1 VIVIER
7 VQSEIDRIRSEVQSG
22 NLLDVL
28 TRFSDLLLVS
38 CIAAMIGM
46 MIVPLPTW
54 LLDLL
59 LTVNITAAVTILMV
73 SIYIS
78 NATQI
83 ASYPTLL
90 LITTLYRLAL
100 DISATRLIL
109 LQANAGEVIRSFG
122 MFVVGG
128 NFVVGAVIFLIITL
142 VQFIVITK
150 GAERVAEV
158 SARFT
163 LDAMPGKQMSI
174 DADMRSGVI
183 NSNEARRRREALSR
197 ESAFYGAMDGA
208 MKFVKGDAIAGIV
221 ITLINII
228 GGLVIGVAMR
238 DMELM
243 RAVQTYSILTI
254 GNGLVSQIPALL
266 ISISAGMVVTRVA
279 SERENSN
286 LGKDVA
292 TQILAQPK
300 AIAVAAG
307 ILFVMALIPGLPK
320 IPFFFLA
327 TLTGGTAFG
336 LLKTIRINAG
346 KTAAAAA
353 TEAVAEPD
361 LTVTIP
367 LVLELSKDLT
377 PFVNT
382 RTSEGRT
389 FAQQFSEVR
398 NALYYQTGVIFPP
411 VQVRGDQPHA
421 AGVYKIWMN
430 EAPAATGQLRTDA
443 ALVNNSVANI
453 SIFGITGE
461 DTKNPADGS
470 PAAWISKS
478 DIPRARTAGLQV
490 WETHEILLMHLAQFL
505 RKHARDFIGLQEV
518 QWMVGRVK
526 TFYPALADE
535 IVPKSVTL
543 QQLTEILQRL
553 AEEGVPIRDLK
564 SILQA
569 LSEAGRTDQ
578 DSASRAEQV
587 RVAIRQRLCFHLSGG
602 SPTLFIYQL
611 DPEVEE
617 LFRNS
622 VRQGAGGPQLA
633 MDPES
638 VQRVF
643 AAADARLAN
652 LPVTAQKPVILTD
665 SDIRRFVYRL
675 LSFHLPEISV
685 ISYDQLTPRISVQPL
700 GVIAFLETE
709 TPGEEL
715 RLESSV
721 G

>member
-1 VIVIER
+1 MIQKAQAEINR
-7 VQSEIDRIRSEVQSG
+7 VRGEIRSG
-22 NLLDVL
+22 NLLEVL
-28 TRFSDLLLVS
+28 TRFSDLILVA

-54 LLDLL
+54 LLDIL
-59 LTVNITAAVTILMV
+59 LTVNITIAVTILMV

-174 DADMRSGVI
+174 DADLRSGTI
-183 NSNEARRRREALSR
+183 DSAEARRRRESLSR

-238 DMELM
+238 DMDLM
-243 RAVQTYSILTI
+243 KAVQTYSILTI

-286 LGKDVA
+286 LGRDVA
-292 TQILAQPK
+292 GQILAQPK
-300 AIAVAAG
+300 AIAVAGG

-320 IPFFFLA
+320 IPFFVLA
-327 TLTGGTAFG
+327 IITGGTAFG
-336 LLKTIRINAG
+336 LLKAIRLKAG
-346 KTAAAAA
+346 KAPAAVQATADP
-353 TEAVAEPD
+353 E
-361 LTVTIP
+361 LTVTVP
-367 LVLELSKDLT
+367 LVLELSDSLT

-382 RTSEGRT
+382 GTAEGRT
-389 FAQQFSEVR
+389 FAQMFSEVR

-411 VQVRGDQPHA
+411 VQIRGNQPHP

-430 EAPAATGQLRTDA
+430 EVPVATGQIQVDA
-443 ALVNNSVANI
+443 ALVKGTAANI
-453 SIFGITGE
+453 GIFGIAGK
-461 DTKNPADGS
+461 DTKNPADES
-470 PAAWISKS
+470 PAAWITKS
-478 DIPRARTAGLQV
+478 DVQRARRAGLQV
-490 WETHEILLMHLAQFL
+490 WETHEILLMHLTQFL
-505 RKHARDFIGLQEV
+505 RRHARDFIGLQEV
-518 QWMVGRVK
+518 QWMVNRVK
-526 TFYPALADE
+526 AYYPALVDE
-535 IVPKSVTL
+535 VVPKPVSL

-553 AEEGVPIRDLK
+553 AEEGVTIRDLK

-569 LSEAGRTDQ
+569 LSESGRLDQ
-578 DSASRAEQV
+578 DSASRAERV
-587 RVAIRQRLCFHLSGG
+587 RVAMRHKLCFHLSGG
-602 SPTLFIYQL
+602 SPTLFVYQL
-611 DPEVEE
+611 DPEIEE
-617 LFRNS
+617 AFRNS
-622 VRQGAGGPQLA
+622 VRQGPAGPHLA
-633 MDPES
+633 MDPDS

-643 AAADARLAN
+643 AAADAHLAN
-652 LPVTAQKPVILTD
+652 LPATAQRPVILTD
-665 SDIRRFVYRL
+665 NDIRRFVYRL

-685 ISYDQLTPRISVQPL
+685 ISYDQLTQQISVQPL
-700 GVIAFLETE
+700 GVIGFPEIDEEGGGEALKLE
-709 TPGEEL
+709 PSL
-715 RLESSV
+715 R
-721 G
+721 